1 MDSEY
6 CCCKGKQSNISLLN
20 TLSMTN
26 SMLDEL
32 YSASGKQNS
41 INIMTEEYR
50 TYYTDILLSKWRDIR
65 NELNQY
71 AVIQL
76 PE

>member
-1 MDSEY
+1 
-6 CCCKGKQSNISLLN
+6 
-20 TLSMTN
+20 
-26 SMLDEL
+26 MLDEL